1 MKPILL
7 LVLIA
12 CFPLLQQQKEQ
23 SKDPDV
29 SVVRFTWAKEGQP
42 SRMIR
47 GAQNPGGPITTPQTE
62 DRDYSTRRVEMR
74 TLPNRAARTAGLP
87 DTGQTYHLRLEF
99 KNTGT
104 NIVRSLIWEFKP
116 TAVPEDYEPKQ
127 YLCSVKMKPNA
138 KKILDLW
145 TPFSPVKV
153 VNVNARADALKD
165 GEVIVNRIEYEDG
178 SVWKRSD
185 WPYTIPSHSAQKL
198 ADGECS
204 VF

>member
-1 MKPILL
+1 MKSILL

-12 CFPLLQQQKEQ
+12 FFPLLQQQKEPG
-23 SKDPDV
+23 KDPDV

-42 SRMIR
+42 SSAIR
-47 GAQNPGGPITTPQTE
+47 GRGPIGTPQTE

-74 TLPNRAARTAGLP
+74 TLPTRAARTGGLP

-116 TAVPEDYEPKQ
+116 TEAPEGYEPKQ
-127 YLCSVKMKPNA
+127 YLCSLKVKPKE

-153 VNVNARADALKD
+153 VNVNARTDALKD

-178 SVWKRSD
+178 SIWKRAD
-185 WPYTIPSHSAQKL
+185 WLYAIPSHSAQKL

>member
-1 MKPILL
+1 MKSILL
-7 LVLIA
+7 LVLIG
-12 CFPLLQQQKEQ
+12 FSPLLQQQKEQ

-42 SRMIR
+42 SSAIR
-47 GAQNPGGPITTPQTE
+47 GRGPIGTPQTE

-74 TLPNRAARTAGLP
+74 TLPNRAARTGGLP

-116 TAVPEDYEPKQ
+116 TEAPEGYEPKQ
-127 YLCSVKMKPNA
+127 YLCSLKVKPKE

-153 VNVNARADALKD
+153 VNVNARTDALKD

-178 SVWKRSD
+178 SIWKRAD
-185 WPYTIPSHSAQKL
+185 WLYAIPSHTAQKQ

>member
-1 MKPILL
+1 MKSILL
-7 LVLIA
+7 LVLIG
-12 CFPLLQQQKEQ
+12 FSPLLQQQKEQ

-42 SRMIR
+42 SSAIR
-47 GAQNPGGPITTPQTE
+47 GRGPIGTPQTE

-74 TLPNRAARTAGLP
+74 TLPNRAARTGGLP

-116 TAVPEDYEPKQ
+116 TEAPEGYEPKQ
-127 YLCSVKMKPNA
+127 YLCSLKVKPKE

-153 VNVNARADALKD
+153 VDVKARTDALKD

-178 SVWKRSD
+178 SIWKRSD
-185 WPYTIPSHSAQKL
+185 WPYAIPSHSAQKL